1 MFWLLF
7 RYLHKEISEQF
18 KGRIEMSKEDRKIT
32 NVESHRLYFLPQ
44 RRYQRVIPGAVIFT
58 IGALILPLSP
68 LAAVIIMILGIVVAF
83 FGWNWAQ
90 DALIFEDARISYFN
104 KRNLRVSRYWRIA
117 YILKIEMF
125 LKTADDSTYHLAL
138 PSFTEISDEQG
149 FARKQDGALDIESVL
164 ENPSVIKNLELA
176 FVFRKDYEPLHIS
189 FKNFFEEGEEQLEAA
204 QKVIHF
210 LRPILWAT
218 QSYERTVSKKTAD
231 SIEPSKEEV

>member
-1 MFWLLF
+1 M
-7 RYLHKEISEQF
+7 SE
-18 KGRIEMSKEDRKIT
+18 ENRKIT

-44 RRYQRVIPGAVIFT
+44 RRYQRVIPGAVIFI
-58 IGALILPLSP
+58 IGTLLLAIYS
-68 LAAVIIMILGIVVAF
+68 LAALTIMVIGIAVAF

-138 PSFTEISDEQG
+138 PSFAEISDEQG
-149 FARKQDGALDIESVL
+149 FAKKQEGALDIESVL

-176 FVFRKDYEPLHIS
+176 FIFRKDYDPLHIS

-204 QKVIHF
+204 QKVVHF

-231 SIEPSKEEV
+231 ITEPTKEEV